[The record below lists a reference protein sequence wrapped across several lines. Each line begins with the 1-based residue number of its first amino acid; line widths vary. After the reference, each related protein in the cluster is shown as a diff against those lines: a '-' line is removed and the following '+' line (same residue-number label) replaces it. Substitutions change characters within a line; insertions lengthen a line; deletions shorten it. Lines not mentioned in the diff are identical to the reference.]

1 MSCGYGSNLRLR
13 EFTREF
19 QGDGTTSAHVQ
30 SRGKRAKQNPS
41 GAHSPAQPQRP
52 NWKCPG
58 GGYYNDIVR
67 RRDRR
72 DMEKWE

>member
-1 MSCGYGSNLRLR
+1 MMGQQARTYKV
-13 EFTREF
+13 E
-19 QGDGTTSAHVQ
+19 
-30 SRGKRAKQNPS
+30 GKAKHNPS